1 MKADFST
8 LIKTGK
14 GGVFR
19 SHIAVPDKMLDS
31 AAHAGVRVG
40 KVGLQGA
47 RDRNA
52 FLKSAAKSLRFPEY
66 FGHNWDAFYD
76 CLIDLEHE
84 KGEGILVLLR
94 EASGFARAEPE
105 EFAAA
110 VDTLQDAAEFWDD
123 DGKMLLVIVELEAP
137 VLAPELPEISVQ
149 PG

>member
-1 MKADFST
+1 MNAVLST
-8 LIKTGK
+8 LIRGGK

-19 SHIAVPDKMLDS
+19 CHAEVSDKALD
-31 AAHAGVRVG
+31 AAAPAGLRVE
-40 KVGLQGA
+40 KIGLQGA
-47 RDRNA
+47 RDKNA
-52 FLKSAAKSLRFPEY
+52 FLKAVAKPLRFPDY

-84 KGEGILVLLR
+84 GGEGILVLLR

-110 VDTLQDAAEFWDD
+110 VDSLQDAVDFWDE

-137 VLAPELPEISVQ
+137 VLAPDLPEIS
-149 PG
+149 PRPA